1 MIRINLLPFRAAR
14 RKENIKRQITVYS
27 LSVILALVVMGYL
40 FLNLNGAF
48 ARLKNQRDEGNKE
61 LSKYA
66 VVVRK
71 IKRIEKRVREIQVKL
86 GVIKE
91 LEKNKTGPV
100 YLLDEISMGVPKNRL
115 WLTSLKERGG
125 TLTLTGTAMDN
136 DTVAAF
142 MTNLENSKHVTS
154 VDLRRTRLRY
164 LKAYKLNVSDFVLVC
179 KTYSYKQKKKTKK
192 GGRKRR

>member
-1 MIRINLLPFRAAR
+1 
-14 RKENIKRQITVYS
+14 
-27 LSVILALVVMGYL
+27 VVMGYL

-100 YLLDEISMGVPKNRL
+100 
-115 WLTSLKERGG
+115 
-125 TLTLTGTAMDN
+125 
-136 DTVAAF
+136 
-142 MTNLENSKHVTS
+142 
-154 VDLRRTRLRY
+154 
-164 LKAYKLNVSDFVLVC
+164 
-179 KTYSYKQKKKTKK
+179 
-192 GGRKRR
+192 